1 MSHPSD
7 DSQPHA
13 SGQKSTG
20 ARLLLW
26 MIAIPCA
33 TALVALMLTLMG
45 LAIAY
50 TRAARYPENAAY
62 ILRNVP
68 TARDGLT
75 ALARLD
81 PATIQTAMEAL

>member
-1 MSHPSD
+1 MRID
-7 DSQPHA
+7 
-13 SGQKSTG
+13 KMNFMN
-20 ARLLLW
+20 RLVLIVSMLF
-26 MIAIPCA
+26 P
-33 TALVALMLTLMG
+33 ALVATRMLTT

-50 TRAARYPENAAY
+50 TSAARYPENAAY